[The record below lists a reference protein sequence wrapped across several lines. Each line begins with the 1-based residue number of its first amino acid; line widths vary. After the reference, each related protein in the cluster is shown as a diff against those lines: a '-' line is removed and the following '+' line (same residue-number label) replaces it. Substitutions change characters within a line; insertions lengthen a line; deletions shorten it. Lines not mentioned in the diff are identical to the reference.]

1 MTFVVATPDRRE
13 RTVSERAVPP
23 LFVGIDVSLSKLDVA
38 RSDQDAV
45 VAVANDA
52 GGIGEL
58 VARLAAAAPQ
68 RVVIEATGG
77 YEQPLLAAL
86 LEAKLPVARVN
97 PRRVREF
104 ARGLGKLAKNDR
116 CDARMLVEYGRLA
129 EPRLAEQRRQV
140 QDELEALVTCRRQLI
155 ATRTVHV
162 TQLKQTRAKPAI
174 SAIRQVVKT
183 LDGQVASLDTQIR
196 KLIEGDDDFGRKD
209 RLLRSAP
216 GVGAVASSTL
226 IAELAELGK
235 VDRRQVGALAGVAP
249 FDHDSGKFKGTRCI
263 SGGRS
268 SVRRALYMCALSAI
282 RCNPVIKPFAERL
295 RAAGKKNKVILVA
308 CMRKLVAILNAM
320 LREGLRWDELQLAK
334 GA

>member
-1 MTFVVATPDRRE
+1 MTFVATPDRRE
-13 RTVSERAVPP
+13 RSMP

-52 GGIGEL
+52 AGIGEL
-58 VARLAAAAPQ
+58 VRQLAAAAPQ

-77 YEQPLLAAL
+77 YEQPLLEAL

-116 CDARMLVEYGRLA
+116 CDARVLAEYGRLA
-129 EPRLAEQRRQV
+129 EPRLAERRRQV
-140 QDELEALVTCRRQLI
+140 QDELEALVTCRRQLV

-263 SGGRS
+263 GGGRS

-308 CMRKLVAILNAM
+308 CMRKLAAILNAM
-320 LREGLRWDELQLAK
+320 LREGLRWDELRLAK

>member
-1 MTFVVATPDRRE
+1 MTFVAATPDRE
-13 RTVSERAVPP
+13 RTP

-77 YEQPLLAAL
+77 YEQPLLEAL

-116 CDARMLVEYGRLA
+116 CDARVLVEYGRLA
-129 EPRLAEQRRQV
+129 EPRLAERRRQV

-263 SGGRS
+263 GGGRS

-308 CMRKLVAILNAM
+308 CMRKLAAILNAM
-320 LREGLRWDELQLAK
+320 LREGLRWDELRLAK

>member
-1 MTFVVATPDRRE
+1 MTFVAATPDRE
-13 RTVSERAVPP
+13 RTP

-116 CDARMLVEYGRLA
+116 CDARVLVEYGRLA
-129 EPRLAEQRRQV
+129 EPRLAERRRQV

-263 SGGRS
+263 GGGRS

-308 CMRKLVAILNAM
+308 CMRKLAAILNAM
-320 LREGLRWDELQLAK
+320 LREGLRWDELRLAK

>member
-1 MTFVVATPDRRE
+1 MTFVAATPDRE
-13 RTVSERAVPP
+13 RTP

-45 VAVANDA
+45 VAVANDVA
-52 GGIGEL
+52 GIDEL

-116 CDARMLVEYGRLA
+116 CDARVLVEYGRLA
-129 EPRLAEQRRQV
+129 EPRLAERRRQV

-216 GVGAVASSTL
+216 GVGAPSPA
-226 IAELAELGK
+226 
-235 VDRRQVGALAGVAP
+235 RR
-249 FDHDSGKFKGTRCI
+249 
-263 SGGRS
+263 
-268 SVRRALYMCALSAI
+268 
-282 RCNPVIKPFAERL
+282 
-295 RAAGKKNKVILVA
+295 
-308 CMRKLVAILNAM
+308 
-320 LREGLRWDELQLAK
+320 
-334 GA
+334 

>member
-1 MTFVVATPDRRE
+1 MTAATASPDRE
-13 RTVSERAVPP
+13 RTM
-23 LFVGIDVSLSKLDVA
+23 LFVGIDVSLSKLDAA

-45 VAVANDA
+45 VAVANDVA
-52 GGIGEL
+52 GIGEL

-77 YEQPLLAAL
+77 YEQPLLDAL

-308 CMRKLVAILNAM
+308 CMRKLAAILNAM
-320 LREGLRWDELQLAK
+320 LREGLRWDELQLVK

>member
-1 MTFVVATPDRRE
+1 MTFVAATPDRE
-13 RTVSERAVPP
+13 RTP

-45 VAVANDA
+45 VAVANDVA
-52 GGIGEL
+52 GIGEL

-116 CDARMLVEYGRLA
+116 CDARVLVEYGRLA
-129 EPRLAEQRRQV
+129 EPRLAERRRQV

-263 SGGRS
+263 GGGRS

-320 LREGLRWDELQLAK
+320 LREGLRWDELRLAK